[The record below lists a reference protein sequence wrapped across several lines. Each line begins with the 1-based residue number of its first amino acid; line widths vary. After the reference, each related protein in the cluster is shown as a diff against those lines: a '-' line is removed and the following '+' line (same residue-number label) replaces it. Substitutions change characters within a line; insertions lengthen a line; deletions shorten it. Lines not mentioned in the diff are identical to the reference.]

1 MQQYQTF
8 NGTLNM
14 LRSQA
19 RRQNVTI
26 EDSDIIAALEI
37 SAADFHHY
45 RETDTAPDAL
55 FQKLRAAYPQY
66 LRVIVENIQF
76 TSEFRDPM
84 DKEEKE

>member
-19 RRQNVTI
+19 HRQNVTI
-26 EDSDIIAALEI
+26 EDSDIIAALGI

-66 LRVIVENIQF
+66 LRVIVENIQI
-76 TSEFRDPM
+76 TSKFRDPM
-84 DKEEKE
+84 DKEEKK